1 MNSVVATSGSCGFR
15 LIPISSERLDMSSRR
30 TIASSQNGQ
39 ITRRRLMA
47 KALGVFLLTI
57 FISGSLVTSAAA
69 ASVEEFYKGKAIQF
83 IVGGSAGGGY
93 DTYTRLIARHF
104 AQYVPGKP
112 STVVQNMPGAA
123 MLIAANYVF
132 NSAPRDGTVIG
143 HWSGPLILQHMMGNP
158 AVQFEGRKFGWLGM
172 PTADSLVCILTD
184 RSGIKTAEEWRNA
197 KTRVKL
203 GAIGPGTSGTDDTKV
218 LAAATGFPLQ
228 LIEGYKGTADIRVA
242 AETGEVDGTCAFG
255 WQSAKVTWANALRAK
270 QVHVVLQ
277 TMLEPHPELK
287 DVPLAINFA
296 KTDDGKKLLRIASE
310 LYGKQRLYSA
320 PPQVPEQRVRTLQK
334 AFINTL
340 KDPQFLAEAEKAKLE
355 IDPVDGPG
363 IEKMV
368 KGLYEIEPGIVNRVK
383 QLLESK

>member
-1 MNSVVATSGSCGFR
+1 
-15 LIPISSERLDMSSRR
+15 
-30 TIASSQNGQ
+30 
-39 ITRRRLMA
+39 MA
-47 KALGVFLLTI
+47 KALGVFLLPM
-57 FISGSLVTSAAA
+57 FISASLVTSAPA
-69 ASVEEFYKGKAIQF
+69 ASVEEFYKGKTIQF

-104 AQYVPGKP
+104 PQYVPGKP
-112 STVVQNMPGAA
+112 STIVQNMPGAG

-143 HWSGPLILQHMMGNP
+143 HWSGPLILQHLMGNP

-172 PTADSLVCILTD
+172 PTADSLVCITTD

-203 GAIGPGTSGTDDTKV
+203 GAIGPGTSGTDDTKL

-242 AETGEVDGTCAFG
+242 AETGELDGTCSFG
-255 WQSAKVTWANALRAK
+255 WQSAKVTWANALKAR

-277 TMLEPHPELK
+277 TMLERHPELK
-287 DVPLAINFA
+287 DVPLAVEYA
-296 KTDDGKKLLRIASE
+296 KTDEGKRLLRIASE
-310 LYGKQRLYSA
+310 IYGKQRLYSL
-320 PPQVPEQRVRTLQK
+320 PPQVPPERVRVLQK
-334 AFINTL
+334 AFIDTL
-340 KDPQFLAEAEKAKLE
+340 KDPQFLAEAEKARLE

-368 KGLYEIEPGIVNRVK
+368 NGLYEIEPGIVNRVK

>member
-1 MNSVVATSGSCGFR
+1 
-15 LIPISSERLDMSSRR
+15 
-30 TIASSQNGQ
+30 
-39 ITRRRLMA
+39 MA
-47 KALGVFLLTI
+47 KARCVFLLPI
-57 FISGSLVTSAAA
+57 VISISMVLARA
-69 ASVEEFYKGKAIQF
+69 ASVEDFYKGKTIQF
-83 IVGGSAGGGY
+83 VVGGTAGGGY

-104 AQYVPGKP
+104 PQYVPGKP
-112 STVVQNMPGAA
+112 SAIVQNMPGAA
-123 MLIAANYVF
+123 MLIAANYTY

-172 PTADSLVCILTD
+172 PTSDSLVCILTE
-184 RSGIKTAEEWRNA
+184 RSGIKTAEEWRKA

-203 GAIGPGTSGTDDTKV
+203 GAIGPGTSGTDDTKL
-218 LAAATGFPLQ
+218 LAAATGFPIQ

-277 TMLEPHPELK
+277 TMLETHPELK
-287 DVPLAINFA
+287 GVPLAVDYA
-296 KTDDGKKLLRIASE
+296 KTDEGKKLLRIASE
-310 LYGKQRLYSA
+310 LYGKQRLYSL

-334 AFINTL
+334 AFISTL
-340 KDPQFLAEAEKAKLE
+340 KDSQFLAEAEKSKLE
-355 IDPVDGPG
+355 IDPIDGPG

-368 KGLYEIEPGIVNRVK
+368 NGLYEIEPAVVNRVK
-383 QLLESK
+383 QILESK